1 MPADPENS
9 TYLGYLMALLFGGGG
24 AAKLVTHEGRI
35 KSLESRSGKHS
46 EKLEEVHGTLQRLD
60 ERSEAAIAD
69 RKRMEEKIDRLL
81 GKL

>member
-35 KSLESRSGKHS
+35 KSLESSMKIKT
-46 EKLEEVHGTLQRLD
+46 EKLEQIGKDVAVLA
-60 ERSEAAIAD
+60 ERSENAAQD
-69 RKRMEEKIDRLL
+69 RQEILRLL
-81 GKL
+81 REKTS